1 MSIWKIAAVQIDCRL
16 ADVPANLRTVRA
28 GLRDAAGLGA
38 RVAVFPECAL
48 TGYCFDS
55 REEAWPFAE
64 PAPGPATDALAADCR
79 ELGVWAVV
87 GMLERDN
94 AGRLFNACALVGP
107 TGFAAT
113 YRKIHLPYLGVDRF
127 TTPGDRPFAVH
138 DLGGLRVGM
147 HICYDGSFPESA
159 RVLTLLGADLVAL
172 PTNWPVGAEPTV
184 RHLTAARA
192 LENHVYYAACNRVGE
207 ERGFRFIGQ
216 SRILD
221 CGGELLAA
229 AGADKAEIITTEID
243 PAAAR
248 HKRLVKIP
256 GKYELDRVAHRR
268 PEMYRPLVERARPP
282 HPFPSPP
289 AGGEGKG

>member
-1 MSIWKIAAVQIDCRL
+1 MSLWKIAAVQIDNRL
-16 ADVPANLRTVRA
+16 GDVPFNLRAIRF
-28 GLRDAAGLGA
+28 GLRDAARLGA
-38 RVAVFPECAL
+38 RLAVFPECAL
-48 TGYCFDS
+48 TGYCFES
-55 REEAWPFAE
+55 RAEALPFAE
-64 PAPGPATDALAADCR
+64 PAPGPSVDAIAADCR
-79 ELGVWAVV
+79 ELGIWAVV
-87 GMLERDN
+87 GMLERDA
-94 AGRLFNACALVGP
+94 AGGLFNACALIGP
-107 TGFAAT
+107 GGFMAT

-159 RVLTLLGADLVAL
+159 RVLTVLGADLVVL
-172 PTNWPVGAEPTV
+172 PTNWPTGAEPTI

-221 CGGELLAA
+221 CNGELLAS
-229 AGADKAEIITTEID
+229 AGADAPEIITAEID
-243 PAAAR
+243 PAVAR
-248 HKRLVKIP
+248 NKRLVKIP

-268 PEMYRPLVERARPP
+268 PEMYRPLAEPRLPPRPP
-282 HPFPSPP
+282 LRGP
-289 AGGEGKG
+289 GR